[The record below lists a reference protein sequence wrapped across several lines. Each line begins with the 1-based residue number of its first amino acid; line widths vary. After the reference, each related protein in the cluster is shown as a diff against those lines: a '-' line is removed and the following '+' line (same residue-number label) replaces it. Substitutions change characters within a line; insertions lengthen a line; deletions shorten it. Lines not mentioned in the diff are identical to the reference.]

1 MTAQQSKND
10 ETPVFNFQSGDEF
23 ISVLGIRVD
32 LVSFRPHYEANYWG
46 EASASLELVTIIVTH
61 NKTLKQIAI
70 VGGGLSGVTTAYFLA
85 RAGFEVAVL
94 ERRANV
100 AEEATF
106 GNSGLLAPCAVQ
118 PLVLPGIIKTAFS
131 NLFKNDPPILVKS
144 GFNPSRWRWVR
155 KSRRE
160 QRDYFSLHKQRLTR
174 LSAYG
179 QMLALHLQEQYALEQ
194 ENSQGLLHLFRQ
206 QADADRCAGIED
218 SLQQFELPRRNLK
231 GLEAIQQVEPAF
243 QSAVPIAGAMY
254 YPQDAAGNCVL
265 FVKQLRAIAQSIGVQ
280 FHFSQSVRS
289 IRPEF
294 GGRVS
299 IDVRGVDDASGDST
313 LTVDGVV
320 LAAGIQNMHL
330 LRPLGVSLP
339 LCPLQSYNAM
349 AAIKNLDETPRT
361 ALFDET
367 YKVAIARVGNRIR
380 VSGLLG
386 FLPRTD
392 LPHTK
397 AIASLLKVANDY
409 YPNAANFNTANFWSS
424 TFALQPN
431 GMPLVG
437 GTAHG
442 NIFINTG
449 HGVHGWS
456 AAVGSAKLL
465 ADAMAGRET
474 EIDSDG
480 LLLSPSAA

>member
-1 MTAQQSKND
+1 M
-10 ETPVFNFQSGDEF
+10 PIWYHSGRITEATSTVPAKTGLHGERPFSFDK
-23 ISVLGIRVD
+23 ISD
-32 LVSFRPHYEANYWG
+32 D
-46 EASASLELVTIIVTH
+46 IVTQ
-61 NKTLKQIAI
+61 NKTLKQIAV

-106 GNSGLLAPCAVQ
+106 GNSGLLAPCVVQ
-118 PLVLPGIIKTAFS
+118 PLVLPGIARTALS

-144 GFNPSRWRWVR
+144 GFHPARWRWVR

-160 QRDYFSLHKQRLTR
+160 YQDYFSLNKQRLTR

-179 QMLALHLQEQYALEQ
+179 QMLTQYIQDQYALEQ

-206 QADADRCAGIED
+206 QADADRCAAIED
-218 SLQQFELPRRNLK
+218 SLRQFELPRLNLK
-231 GLEAIQQVEPAF
+231 GQDAIRQVEPAF
-243 QSAVPIAGAMY
+243 QSATPIAGALY
-254 YPQDAAGNCVL
+254 YPKDAAGNCVL
-265 FVKQLRAIAQSIGVQ
+265 FVKQLRAIAQSLGVQ
-280 FHFSQSVRS
+280 FHFSQSVKA
-289 IRPEF
+289 IRPEL

-299 IDVRGVDDASGDST
+299 IDVAGENGSDSSP

-320 LAAGIQNMHL
+320 LAAGMQNMSL
-330 LRPLGVSLP
+330 LKPLGMSLP
-339 LCPLQSYNAM
+339 LCPIQSYNAM
-349 AAIKNLDETPRT
+349 AAVKNLDEAPNTT
-361 ALFDET
+361 LFDET

-392 LPHTK
+392 QPHAK
-397 AIASLLKVANDY
+397 AISSLLKVANDY
-409 YPNAANFNTANFWSS
+409 YPNAANFNTASFWSS

-437 GTAHG
+437 GTTHG

-449 HGVHGWS
+449 YGAHGWS
-456 AAVGSAKLL
+456 TAVGSAKLL
-465 ADAMAGRET
+465 ADAMAGREP

-480 LLLSPSAA
+480 LLLPTATS

>member
-1 MTAQQSKND
+1 MT
-10 ETPVFNFQSGDEF
+10 P
-23 ISVLGIRVD
+23 
-32 LVSFRPHYEANYWG
+32 
-46 EASASLELVTIIVTH
+46 

-70 VGGGLSGVTTAYFLA
+70 VGGGLSGVSTAYFLA

-118 PLVLPGIIKTAFS
+118 PLVLPGIARTAFS
-131 NLFKNDPPILVKS
+131 NLFKSDPPILVKS
-144 GFNPSRWRWVR
+144 GFNPARWRWVR

-160 QRDYFSLHKQRLTR
+160 YQDYFSLNKQRLTR

-179 QMLALHLQEQYALEQ
+179 QMLTLHLQEQYALEQ

-206 QADADRCAGIED
+206 QADADRCAAIED
-218 SLQQFELPRRNLK
+218 SLKQFELPRHSIK
-231 GLEAIQQVEPAF
+231 GQQEIAEVEPAF
-243 QSAVPIAGAMY
+243 QSATPIAGALY
-254 YPQDAAGNCVL
+254 YPKDATGNCVL

-280 FHFSQSVRS
+280 FHFSQSVTA

-299 IDVRGVDDASGDST
+299 IDVANGDDSTAST

-320 LAAGIQNMHL
+320 LAAGMQNMQL
-330 LRPLGVSLP
+330 LKPLGMSLP
-339 LCPLQSYNAM
+339 LCPVQSYNAM
-349 AAIKNLDETPRT
+349 AAVKNLDEAPNT

-386 FLPRTD
+386 FLPRSEQ
-392 LPHTK
+392 PHAK
-397 AIASLLKVANDY
+397 AISSLLKVANDY
-409 YPNAANFNTANFWSS
+409 YPNAANFNTANFWAS

-437 GTAHG
+437 GTTHG
-442 NIFINTG
+442 NIFVNTG
-449 HGVHGWS
+449 HGAHGWS

-465 ADAMAGRET
+465 ADAMGGRET

-480 LLLSPSAA
+480 LLLSALAS

>member
-1 MTAQQSKND
+1 M
-10 ETPVFNFQSGDEF
+10 
-23 ISVLGIRVD
+23 
-32 LVSFRPHYEANYWG
+32 
-46 EASASLELVTIIVTH
+46 TH

-70 VGGGLSGVTTAYFLA
+70 VGGGLSGVSTAYFLA

-94 ERRANV
+94 ERHANV
-100 AEEATF
+100 AEESTF

-118 PLVLPGIIKTAFS
+118 PLVLPGITRTAFS
-131 NLFKNDPPILVKS
+131 NLFKSDPPILVKS

-160 QRDYFSLHKQRLTR
+160 YQDYFSLNKQRLTR

-179 QMLALHLQEQYALEQ
+179 QMLTQHLQDQYALEQ
-194 ENSQGLLHLFRQ
+194 ENTQGLLHLFRN
-206 QADADRCAGIED
+206 QADADRCAAVQD
-218 SLQQFELPRRNLK
+218 SIKQFELPRHDVK
-231 GLEAIQQVEPAF
+231 GLDAIRQVEPAF
-243 QSAVPIAGAMY
+243 QSATPIAGAMY
-254 YPQDAAGNCVL
+254 YPKDSAGNCVL
-265 FVKQLRAIAQSIGVQ
+265 FVKQLRAIAQSLGVQ
-280 FHFSQSVRS
+280 FHFSQSVKAV
-289 IRPEF
+289 RPEF

-299 IDVRGVDDASGDST
+299 IEVAGADGTADST
-313 LTVDGVV
+313 LVVDGVV
-320 LAAGIQNMHL
+320 LAAGMQNIPL
-330 LRPLGVSLP
+330 LKPLGMSLP
-339 LCPLQSYNAM
+339 LCPIQSYNAM
-349 AAIKNLDETPRT
+349 AAVKNLDEAPNTS
-361 ALFDET
+361 LFDET

-386 FLPRTD
+386 FLPRTEQ
-392 LPHTK
+392 PHEK
-397 AIASLLKVANDY
+397 AINSLLKVANDY

-437 GTAHG
+437 GTTHG

-449 HGVHGWS
+449 HGAHGWS

-474 EIDSDG
+474 EIESDG
-480 LLLSPSAA
+480 LLLSAMTP

>member
-1 MTAQQSKND
+1 M
-10 ETPVFNFQSGDEF
+10 
-23 ISVLGIRVD
+23 
-32 LVSFRPHYEANYWG
+32 
-46 EASASLELVTIIVTH
+46 TH

-100 AEEATF
+100 AEESTF
-106 GNSGLLAPCAVQ
+106 GNSGLLAPSVVQ
-118 PLVLPGIIKTAFS
+118 PLILPAITRTAFS
-131 NLFKNDPPILVKS
+131 NLFKGEPPILVKS

-160 QRDYFSLHKQRLTR
+160 YQDYFSLNKQRLTR

-179 QMLALHLQEQYALEQ
+179 QMLAQHLQEQYALEE
-194 ENSQGLLHLFRQ
+194 ENSQGLLHLFRH
-206 QADADRCAGIED
+206 QADADRCAAIENT
-218 SLQQFELPRRNLK
+218 LKQFELPRQQLK
-231 GLEAIQQVEPAF
+231 GHDAIREVEPAF
-243 QSAVPIAGAMY
+243 QSAAPIAGAMY
-254 YPQDAAGNCVL
+254 YPKDAAGNCVL

-280 FHFSQSVRS
+280 FHFSQSVKS
-289 IRPEF
+289 VRPEL

-299 IDVRGVDDASGDST
+299 IDVGSADGDST

-320 LAAGIQNMHL
+320 LAAGMQNLPL
-330 LRPLGVSLP
+330 LKPLGLSLP
-339 LCPLQSYNAM
+339 LCPVQSYNAM
-349 AAIKNLDETPRT
+349 AAVKNLDETPNT
-361 ALFDET
+361 TLFDET

-386 FLPRTD
+386 FLPRTEQ
-392 LPHTK
+392 PHPK

-437 GTAHG
+437 GTTHG
-442 NIFINTG
+442 NIFVNTG
-449 HGVHGWS
+449 HGAHGWA
-456 AAVGSAKLL
+456 AAVGAGKLL
-465 ADAMAGRET
+465 ADAMAGRDT

-480 LLLSPSAA
+480 LLISSVAG

>member
-1 MTAQQSKND
+1 
-10 ETPVFNFQSGDEF
+10 
-23 ISVLGIRVD
+23 
-32 LVSFRPHYEANYWG
+32 
-46 EASASLELVTIIVTH
+46 VTQ

-70 VGGGLSGVTTAYFLA
+70 VGGGLSGVSTAYFLA
-85 RAGFEVAVL
+85 CAGFEVAVL

-106 GNSGLLAPCAVQ
+106 GNSGLLAPCVAQ
-118 PLVLPGIIKTAFS
+118 PLVLPGITRTAFS

-144 GFNPSRWRWVR
+144 GFNPARWRWVR

-160 QRDYFSLHKQRLTR
+160 YQDYFSLNKQRLTR

-179 QMLALHLQEQYALEQ
+179 QMLTQHLQDQYGLDQ

-206 QADADRCAGIED
+206 QADADRCASVQD
-218 SLQQFELPRRNLK
+218 SLKQFELPRHSIK

-243 QSAVPIAGAMY
+243 QSATPVAGAMY
-254 YPQDAAGNCVL
+254 YPKDGAGNCVL
-265 FVKQLRAIAQSIGVQ
+265 FVKQLRAIAQSLGVQ
-280 FHFSQSVRS
+280 FHFSQSVKA

-299 IDVRGVDDASGDST
+299 IDVAGDDVADST

-320 LAAGIQNMHL
+320 LAAGMQNMQL
-330 LRPLGVSLP
+330 LKPLGMSLP
-339 LCPLQSYNAM
+339 LCPIQSYNAM
-349 AAIKNLDETPRT
+349 AAVKNLDEAPNT

-386 FLPRTD
+386 FLPKTD
-392 LPHTK
+392 QPHVK
-397 AIASLLKVANDY
+397 AISSLLKVANDY
-409 YPNAANFNTANFWSS
+409 YPNAANFNTASFWSS

-431 GMPLVG
+431 GMPLTG
-437 GTAHG
+437 ATTHG
-442 NIFINTG
+442 NIFVNTG
-449 HGVHGWS
+449 HGAHGWA

-480 LLLSPSAA
+480 LLLSALAS

>member
-1 MTAQQSKND
+1 
-10 ETPVFNFQSGDEF
+10 
-23 ISVLGIRVD
+23 
-32 LVSFRPHYEANYWG
+32 
-46 EASASLELVTIIVTH
+46 VTH

-118 PLVLPGIIKTAFS
+118 PLVLPGIIRTALS
-131 NLFKNDPPILVKS
+131 NLFKAEPPILVKS
-144 GFNPSRWRWVR
+144 GFNPSRWRWVH

-160 QRDYFSLHKQRLTR
+160 YRDYFSLNKQRLTR

-179 QMLALHLQEQYALEQ
+179 QMLTQQLQEQYALEQ

-206 QADADRCAGIED
+206 QADADRCAAIQD
-218 SLQQFELPRRNLK
+218 SLNQFELPRHSIK
-231 GLEAIQQVEPAF
+231 GAAIREVEPAF
-243 QSAVPIAGAMY
+243 QSETPIAGAMY
-254 YPQDAAGNCVL
+254 YPGDTAGNCVL
-265 FVKQLRAIAQSIGVQ
+265 FVKQLRALAQSLGVQ
-280 FHFSQSVRS
+280 FHFSQTVRA
-289 IRPEF
+289 IRPEL

-299 IDVRGVDDASGDST
+299 IDVSEASGENT
-313 LTVDGVV
+313 LMVDGVV
-320 LAAGIQNMHL
+320 LAAGMQNMNL
-330 LRPLGVSLP
+330 LKPLGLSLP
-339 LCPLQSYNAM
+339 LCPIQNYNAM
-349 AAIKNLDETPRT
+349 ASVKNLDEAPNT

-386 FLPRTD
+386 FLPRTE
-392 LPHTK
+392 LPHAK
-397 AIASLLKVANDY
+397 AINSLLKVANDY
-409 YPNAANFNTANFWSS
+409 YPNAANFNTASFWSS

-431 GMPLVG
+431 GMPLTG
-437 GTAHG
+437 ATTHG

-449 HGVHGWS
+449 HGPHGWS
-456 AAVGSAKLL
+456 GAVGSARLL

-480 LLLSPSAA
+480 LLLSAVAS